1 MSAKPDRIPLH
12 DLPDTELTESV
23 RTGEGDEAA
32 LTELYHRHRPAVRA
46 FARTC
51 CRDAHTADDLTSEAF
66 ARTIDAVRR
75 GRGPDA
81 TWRPYLLSVVRR
93 TAIDWAK
100 SARRADLT
108 HDIEEWADHLAPA
121 DSGEQVALR
130 REDDDLVIES
140 FRSLSTRWQMVLWH
154 TVVEREPATR
164 VGARLG
170 ISASGV
176 GSLAERAREALREAY
191 LAEHAHSDRTTDE
204 CRSYSK
210 LLAAAVRRTGRLQ
223 NKHIERHVAG
233 CEHCRRAL
241 GALTDLNSRLRAVLP
256 GAILLWAG
264 PGYLSAGQS
273 ATADAASPA
282 LSVPTPQ
289 DGSSAGVGAPHAGGG
304 KVSLCLGAATTAAV
318 VVAIGAYLLTPPGE
332 QAEPPRATRPTAAL
346 PTQQDTTR
354 ALPPP
359 TATEGPG
366 KRNRGSG
373 ARPTFVPRAP
383 STPHPARSA
392 ASRRDSATTSPV
404 PVLTGPT
411 RLRVVANGDCMEIP
425 GDTSVTGVEPI
436 ATDCDG
442 SAKQSWVVVPA
453 PTGRFVLLRNASTRK
468 CLRNSGTREDRAP
481 VQQQICDARDG
492 RQLWRVV
499 HTREQNTAGKDTA
512 GKDTVAFVDSSGLMA
527 LGLNNHEQATQGP
540 AYGAV
545 IGTSHRASGS
555 PALRFRH
562 DRTTDGR

>member
-1 MSAKPDRIPLH
+1 MSANPDRIPLH

-100 SARRADLT
+100 SARRAELT
-108 HDIEEWADHLAPA
+108 HDIEEWTDHLAPA

-130 REDDDLVIES
+130 REDDALVIES
-140 FRSLSTRWQMVLWH
+140 FRTLSTRWQMVLWH

-191 LAEHAHSDRTTDE
+191 LAMHAHSDRTTDE

-210 LLAAAVRRTGRLQ
+210 LLAVAVRRTGRLQ

-256 GAILLWAG
+256 GAVLLWG
-264 PGYLSAGQS
+264 GQRYLSAGQS
-273 ATADAASPA
+273 AADATTVASPVSPPSA
-282 LSVPTPQ
+282 Q
-289 DGSSAGVGAPHAGGG
+289 DGMSTGATFPGGA

-318 VVAIGAYLLTPPGE
+318 VAIGAYLVTPPG
-332 QAEPPRATRPTAAL
+332 QRAEPPRAAHPTAAL
-346 PTQQDTTR
+346 PTERDTAR
-354 ALPPP
+354 ALPTPS
-359 TATEGPG
+359 TTEGPG
-366 KRNRGSG
+366 KRDRRTD
-373 ARPTFVPRAP
+373 APPTSVPRAP
-383 STPHPARSA
+383 STAPAARSA
-392 ASRRDSATTSPV
+392 GSARGPAATSPA
-404 PVLTGPT
+404 PVLTGQT
-411 RLRVVANGDCMEIP
+411 RLRVVATGHCMEIP
-425 GDTSVTGVEPI
+425 GGAGVAGIQPLE
-436 ATDCDG
+436 AECDG
-442 SAKQSWVVVPA
+442 SAKQSWVMIPA
-453 PTGRFVLLRNASTRK
+453 PTGRFVLLRNASTGK
-468 CLRNSGTREDRAP
+468 CLRNSGTRKDEAP
-481 VQQQICDARDG
+481 VKQQICDARDG
-492 RQLWRVV
+492 RQLWRVE
-499 HTREQNTAGKDTA
+499 HTRERNTAGKDMA
-512 GKDTVAFVDSSGLMA
+512 MKDTVAFVDRSNLMA
-527 LGLNNHEQATQGP
+527 LGVNDWSQASQGP

-555 PALRFRH
+555 PALRFHH
-562 DRTTDGR
+562 DRATDGR